1 MKPFALSLLGT
12 ALALSL
18 TLPARAAVP
27 VKSPTFERALYVSM
41 EAGLAELE
49 RLPAGRVDTLLLAFL
64 RLCGPRQLPKDAAAC
79 AQRPAH
85 SLTQGAVERAFNQA
99 LLKRKQQEGH
109 LQVLASVGGW
119 GGSDGFFEMAASA
132 AQRAVFIESAR
143 QFLLEHPAVDGIDL
157 DWEHPG
163 HNGAANGVQL
173 GSPDDGANYLALLR
187 ELRSALDALGEQT
200 GRRYRLS
207 IAVNVTLPV
216 LQRLDWPAMAP
227 LLDRIFMMSYDYHG
241 GWNPRTGHHAAL
253 RAGAPAQDD
262 SLEESVRNL
271 REAGVPAAKLMA
283 GAAFYA
289 RAWQGVAQPEAGAP
303 AQSAAT
309 KLHPEGS
316 PGWRELQRCCLPP
329 ASGFQR
335 RHDRARAADFLWHP
349 GRRLWVSYESPATLR
364 GKTQWAR
371 AQGLG
376 GVFAWEWS
384 QDDGQLLQALQP

>member
-1 MKPFALSLLGT
+1 MKPLLLSVLSA
-12 ALALSL
+12 ALALNL
-18 TLPARAAVP
+18 ALPARATAP
-27 VKSPTFERALYVSM
+27 AFERALYVSM

-49 RLPAGRVDTLLLAFL
+49 RLPGGQVDTVLLAFL
-64 RLCGPRQLPKDAAAC
+64 RLCGPRQLPKDSAAC

-85 SLTQGAVERAFNQA
+85 SLTQGAAERAFNQA
-99 LLKRKQQEGH
+99 LLKRKQQEGP

-132 AQRAVFIESAR
+132 ANRAVFIESVR
-143 QFLLEHPAVDGIDL
+143 QFLLAHSAVDGIDL

-187 ELRSALDALGEQT
+187 ELRSALDALGEQA

-207 IAVNVTLPV
+207 IAVNVTRPV

-241 GWNPRTGHHAAL
+241 GWNPHTGHHAAL
-253 RAGAPAQDD
+253 RAGTPAQDD
-262 SLEESVRNL
+262 SLEESVRSL

-289 RAWQGVAQPEAGAP
+289 RAWQGVAQPQAGAQ
-303 AQSAAT
+303 AQSAAIG
-309 KLHPEGS
+309 LHPEGS
-316 PGWRELQRCCLPP
+316 PGWRELQRCCLSP

-335 RHDRARAADFLWHP
+335 RHDHRRAADFLWHP

-364 GKTQWAR
+364 AKTQWAR